1 MKNFDLKKK
10 TTNLSG
16 IILPSTRAKL
26 HRMKYSIP
34 NEAEFY
40 NFQTEVI
47 PLALQKHNFLGDYKV
62 IVAFFLLLFFLFI
75 TVINIDKLWI
85 LIYVHVAYYSD
96 EKQLAF

>member
-1 MKNFDLKKK
+1 
-10 TTNLSG
+10 
-16 IILPSTRAKL
+16 
-26 HRMKYSIP
+26 MKYSIP